1 MTADTELLG
10 DVGDIVEGRSEKHGS
25 PENSFS
31 DIARYWNAYL
41 ESEDKLFER
50 IEAGDVAE
58 MMALLKL
65 ARSQS
70 GEYNEDDY
78 RDRLGYVLFA
88 NKFNNE

>member
-1 MTADTELLG
+1 MMDTNLLNE
-10 DVGDIVEGRSEKHGS
+10 VEQTIKTRTEVHGEV
-25 PENSFS
+25 ENNFTE
-31 DIARYWNAYL
+31 IARYWNVYL
-41 ESEDKLFER
+41 ENENKLFES
-50 IEAGDVAE
+50 IEAEDVAE

-88 NKFNNE
+88 NNIND